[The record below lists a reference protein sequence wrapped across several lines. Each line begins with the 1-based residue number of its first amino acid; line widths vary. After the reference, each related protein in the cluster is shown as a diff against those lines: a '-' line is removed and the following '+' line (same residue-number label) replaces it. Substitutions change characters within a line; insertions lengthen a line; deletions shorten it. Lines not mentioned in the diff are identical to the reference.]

1 MKKHKRGFT
10 LIEVSIFLA
19 ITGLLFLGVTIG
31 VQNSIYQQRYRDA
44 VESFADYLRNV
55 YASVLNVQSNGT
67 GRTGEAIYGKLL
79 TFDESTRAGE
89 VVNDDRGQVIYDYT
103 IIGKAVPAVEL
114 QNGNTRELLNALE
127 VNVLR
132 KEKESDS
139 GIEKYVPVGIIGE
152 YTPKWGTRVQNKSSF
167 NDFGGSIM
175 IVRDPKSG
183 TVRTYLYDGVIEVN
197 EKLKNNSADLANLLG
212 GKIADS
218 NGFKPAEIDFCID
231 PDGTEPS
238 NNRTNVRIIEGA
250 SNASGVEIVE
260 LDSNENECNR
270 G

>member
-19 ITGLLFLGVTIG
+19 ITGLLFLGITIG

-44 VESFADYLRNV
+44 VESFADYLRNA

-79 TFDESTRAGE
+79 TFNETTRAGG
-89 VVNDDRGQVIYDYT
+89 VTNDDRGQVIYDYT
-103 IIGKAVPAVEL
+103 IIGKAVVPAAEL
-114 QNGNTRELLNALE
+114 RNGNTRELLAALE
-127 VNVLR
+127 VNVAH
-132 KEKESDS
+132 KEKVGDV
-139 GIEKYVPVGIIGE
+139 EKFVPVGIIGE
-152 YTPKWGTRVQNKSSF
+152 YTPKWGTRVQNVG
-167 NDFGGSIM
+167 DFENFRGSIM
-175 IVRDPKSG
+175 IVRDPKFG

-197 EKLKNNSADLANLLG
+197 KELENNSANLANLLSS
-212 GKIADS
+212 KIADS
-218 NGFKPAEIDFCID
+218 NGFKVVDIDFCID

-238 NNRTNVRIIEGA
+238 NNRTNVRIKEGA
-250 SNASGVEIVE
+250 NNASGVEIVN
-260 LDSNENECNR
+260 LDSNENKCNE